1 MRWWF
6 TALMAGAV
14 LATPKF
20 LGIHLPTAPLL
31 SIVAALAA
39 WNLVS
44 HWWTRHRTVG
54 LLAVALAIWVDLAA
68 LAGLLYFSGGA
79 TNPLVSML
87 ILPVVAGLLSLTPAQ
102 ALCIAAGSVLS
113 YSWLMTQFVAL
124 HVHDETN
131 ASHLHLYGMWVTF
144 VVSIATVTWLVLR
157 LSQALR
163 ERAAELDAI
172 RERALRDERIV
183 TIGTLAAGAAH
194 ELGTPLSTMAVVVD
208 DLRSAQGHSEDV
220 QADLAM
226 LDEQIAECKRIVGRL
241 TEKADVSRSAGAQR
255 VLAGEWLSALTGQW
269 QTARQRPANTLVLA
283 KGGDQATI
291 VSEAAVDQAMMN
303 LLDNAWR
310 AGPPVHVGWALDSGF
325 MRISITDQ
333 GTGFAF
339 DDPDLAGFEPIT
351 HSAEGQGY
359 GLMLARAAV
368 ERVGGRLKLGNA
380 PGGKGALVEV
390 WLPLVEEPPHG

>member
-269 QTARQRPANTLVLA
+269 QTCSPEAGKHPGPCQRRGPGHHRLGGGSGPGDDEPSGQCVAGRATGARGLGPGFGLHAHLHHRP
-283 KGGDQATI
+283 G
-291 VSEAAVDQAMMN
+291 
-303 LLDNAWR
+303 
-310 AGPPVHVGWALDSGF
+310 H
-325 MRISITDQ
+325 
-333 GTGFAF
+333 
-339 DDPDLAGFEPIT
+339 
-351 HSAEGQGY
+351 
-359 GLMLARAAV
+359 
-368 ERVGGRLKLGNA
+368 RLRLR
-380 PGGKGALVEV
+380 
-390 WLPLVEEPPHG
+390 